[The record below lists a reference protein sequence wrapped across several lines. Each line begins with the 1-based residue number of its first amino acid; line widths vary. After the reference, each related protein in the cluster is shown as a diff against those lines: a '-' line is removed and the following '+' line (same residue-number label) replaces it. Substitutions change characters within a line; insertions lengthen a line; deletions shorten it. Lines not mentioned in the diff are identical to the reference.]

1 MMEPTAE
8 FPNIRHLLAF
18 REVAE
23 QKGVSAAAVRVHLS
37 QPAVT
42 QAIAQLEKKLDLRLF
57 DRRPEGMFVSW
68 QGQIFLSRVQRIL
81 AHLEHG
87 AAQAIR
93 ASGPIKPKP
102 KSDFHKNVSASQLR
116 ALVAIWESGNFSMA
130 ARRIGI
136 SQPSVHRAGRSL
148 EKLAGLPFY
157 IVNRNGLELTPAA
170 ELFVREVKLAAA
182 ELRQGYDEIA
192 QSKGR
197 DSTKITVGSMPLS
210 RTSILPTAI
219 DGLLHI
225 NHGVQI
231 RNVDGPYDELL
242 KGLRYGDLD
251 VLIGALRNP
260 VPADDI
266 VQEKL
271 FDDPLAIVAGPH
283 HPLAGQKK
291 VTLSEA
297 LNYPWIAP
305 PRSTPTGSYLFHTLE
320 IDKLVKTPIR
330 IVSSSLVLVRG
341 LLSRGNYLTILSL
354 HQMAVE
360 QTQGLMV
367 PLSIDLP
374 NSTRPIGLTM
384 RNNWSPTAT
393 QSRFL
398 ELIRSAV

>member
-1 MMEPTAE
+1 MPDSTAE
-8 FPNIRHLLAF
+8 FPNMRHLLAF

-23 QKGVSAAAVRVHLS
+23 QKGVSAAAARVHLS

-57 DRRPEGMFVSW
+57 DRRPEGMFVSP

-81 AHLEHG
+81 AHLERG
-87 AAQAIR
+87 AAHAVR

-116 ALVAIWESGNFSMA
+116 ALVAIWETGNFSMA
-130 ARRIGI
+130 ARRVGI

-197 DSTKITVGSMPLS
+197 GSTKIAIGSMPLS

-219 DGLLHI
+219 DGLLDI
-225 NHGVQI
+225 NHGVQV

-260 VPADDI
+260 APTNDI

-271 FDDPLAIVAGPH
+271 FDDPLAIVAGPQ
-283 HPLAGQKK
+283 HPLAGEKN

-297 LNYPWIAP
+297 LKYPWIAP
-305 PRSTPTGSYLFHTLE
+305 PKNTPTGSYLFHLLGVDRLP
-320 IDKLVKTPIR
+320 ISPIR
-330 IVSSSLVLVRG
+330 IISSSLVLVRG
-341 LLSRGNYLTILSL
+341 LLSRGNYLTIISL
-354 HQMAVE
+354 NQMAVE
-360 QTQGLMV
+360 QAQGLMV

-384 RNNWSPTAT
+384 RKNWSPTAT
-393 QSRFL
+393 QSQFL
-398 ELIRSAV
+398 DLIRASV

>member
-1 MMEPTAE
+1 MEPTAE

-23 QKGVSAAAVRVHLS
+23 QKGVSAAAARVHLS

-57 DRRPEGMFVSW
+57 DRRPEGMFVSR

-81 AHLEHG
+81 AHLEYG
-87 AAQAIR
+87 AAQAVR

-102 KSDFHKNVSASQLR
+102 KLDFHKNVSASQLR
-116 ALVAIWESGNFSMA
+116 ALVAIWETGNFSMA

-197 DSTKITVGSMPLS
+197 DSTKIAVGSMPLS
-210 RTSILPTAI
+210 RTSILPMAI
-219 DGLLHI
+219 DGLLDY
-225 NHGVQI
+225 NHGVQV

-283 HPLAGQKK
+283 HPLAVQQK

-341 LLSRGNYLTILSL
+341 LLSQGNYLTILSL

-360 QTQGLMV
+360 QAQGLMV

-384 RNNWSPTAT
+384 RKSWNPTPT

-398 ELIRSAV
+398 ELIRSAA